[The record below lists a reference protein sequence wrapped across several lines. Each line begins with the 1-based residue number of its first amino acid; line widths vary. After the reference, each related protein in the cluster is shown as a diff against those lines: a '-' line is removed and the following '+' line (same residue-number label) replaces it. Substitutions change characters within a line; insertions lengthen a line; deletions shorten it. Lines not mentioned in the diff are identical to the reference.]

1 MLLQEIR
8 SMSRPL
14 IYMYVLLSVL
24 MMITSAD
31 AVETAPRISDREI
44 VESLSELKQ
53 EQKHLAQQIQQTN
66 ENLKQQIQQT
76 NENLKQQI
84 QQINAQ
90 IQQTKVDLEQQI
102 QQSHDTLNQR
112 IDDMMIHF
120 NNMANNFNQR
130 FDSIINLVIALFS
143 AVMVLIV
150 GLVGYM
156 IWDRRTAQKPLRE
169 KMKRMEEK
177 TLGIDE
183 HLAMGH
189 PSGSIIQRMLAAFRE
204 LAKTDEKVADIL
216 RTFSLL

>member
-1 MLLQEIR
+1 
-8 SMSRPL
+8 
-14 IYMYVLLSVL
+14 MYVLLSVL

-44 VESLSELKQ
+44 VESLTELKQ

-76 NENLKQQI
+76 NDNLKQQI
-84 QQINAQ
+84 QQTN
-90 IQQTKVDLEQQI
+90 DN
-102 QQSHDTLNQR
+102 LNQR

-169 KMKRMEEK
+169 KMERMEEK
-177 TLGIDE
+177 TMGIDE